1 MEIANKINI
10 LSSILLDV
18 QEITGDFGTPIFF
31 IFKDEND
38 AIKNFNILKKE
49 FTNIE
54 FEINNNQVVFMLNDR
69 LLECKIFFDLEKF
82 LKNFNE
88 KLYNEENFIIFQYLQ
103 KDDYLVFNSKDK
115 KAYSKKNDD
124 VKDIDNLI
132 NYIKLLNKL
141 KSISDN
147 NDELN
152 KKLIFYSS
160 KGMFK
165 INYIEKPFSKELLKC
180 DIEKICNEHK
190 FFYCLEKEDFKS
202 IFIDEMQ
209 HSLKTFDEHNNIL
222 ILLDKFESIVATS
235 CANWQ
240 LYLSNF
246 SFIDKMDE
254 EKNKYFSMINKIIDT
269 STNQIFGV
277 IISSLGS
284 IYSIYKM
291 ENIENIKYIILG
303 IFSFFSLIVIHHQ
316 FISLYNLFTLK
327 SNFYKKTKDYTTN
340 LKDKNNIKNIKN
352 NILLSIITV
361 VSFIIMI
368 IVLNIIIFYKLY
380 VKNDI
385 TYLIILLIMLL
396 LFIIR
401 VMYFLFFNFNIKSE

>member
-1 MEIANKINI
+1 MEIKQKIEKLSDIISDTKKISGIYNDTVFLVFNSESDVENKYKI
-10 LSSILLDV
+10 LSDTFSD
-18 QEITGDFGTPIFF
+18 
-31 IFKDEND
+31 
-38 AIKNFNILKKE
+38 IKFNK
-49 FTNIE
+49 
-54 FEINNNQVVFMLNDR
+54 NNNQ
-69 LLECKIFFDLEKF
+69 IFFEL
-82 LKNFNE
+82 NE
-88 KLYNEENFIIFQYLQ
+88 KLFNCRIFMDLDNFFSCFNEEIYNNNFIIFQYLE
-103 KDDYLVFNSKDK
+103 KDDFLVFNSKDK
-115 KAYSKKNDD
+115 KAYSKKKSD

-165 INYIEKPFSKELLKC
+165 INYIEKPFSKELLKY

-222 ILLDKFESIVATS
+222 ILLDKFESIVGTS

-327 SNFYKKTKDYTTN
+327 SNFYKKIKDYTTN
-340 LKDKNNIKNIKN
+340 LKDKNDIKNIKN